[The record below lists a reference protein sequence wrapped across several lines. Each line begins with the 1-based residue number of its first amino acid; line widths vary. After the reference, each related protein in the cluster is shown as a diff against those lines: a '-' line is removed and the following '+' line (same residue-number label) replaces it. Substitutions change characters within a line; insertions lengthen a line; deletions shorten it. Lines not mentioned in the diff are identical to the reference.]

1 MILLQKWWECSW
13 FAILWALS
21 VMRPTTDVDKIAK
34 EIIDEDGNSAGIMA
48 AANWFIKKGYIKG
61 IKPCTYSPRLLRTTP
76 IITSLRNVDW
86 QITGTSPYKLTY
98 LKEKKY
104 NSHYLFI
111 KSPWVFVNSWGEWW
125 DKGCFYFEQ
134 KQVKTFGQTFILVLD
149 Y

>member
-1 MILLQKWWECSW
+1 MILTQKWWECAW

-34 EIIDEDGNSAGIMA
+34 EIIEEDGNSAGIMSA
-48 AANWFIKKGYIKG
+48 VKWFVKKWYIKG
-61 IKPCTYSPRLLRTTP
+61 VRPCTYSPRLLRTTP
-76 IITSLRNVDW
+76 IITSIRNVDW
-86 QITGTSPYKLTY
+86 HITGTTYKLTY

-111 KSPWVFVNSWGEWW
+111 KSPGVFQNSWGDWW
-125 DKGCFYFEQ
+125 DKWFFYFDQ

-149 Y
+149 